1 MNSRWLFPILLFLPL
16 FLNGCPQDTTPAT
29 GYGYWQPD
37 SVFATDLQ
45 NEQKGSNGIEVG
57 EPKIY
62 DDSSLKMMLDQARQR
77 LAAINGLNESAL
89 VSHLGAVTGSTMDQT
104 QFGIQVGPAGLPS
117 VATTA
122 TGPTTSTTTNS
133 GLPAGQTSLPASTT
147 VATNP
152 SQSVVT
158 TTTPPSSPIP
168 TVPSGLA
175 YTPPSTMSGS
185 ALDVLNEEMQLTY
198 ETANLQL
205 LLEGAL
211 SDRFVKNQR
220 IIKPRT
226 TMGFPIT
233 IKPQSRYKNAV
244 AVVEVEVETAPR
256 NLASNS
262 LPEPPSVTALLP
274 QEKTYNVAAI
284 KDHMTS
290 IGAGA
295 VVNAISIG
303 GTWVTGRKTYYVV
316 QDQDT
321 VAIERPADPSKPR
334 TTSFAW
340 EFRPVLGEQFVRGG
354 LKQTFVQLAL
364 PIPDQDCYGS
374 IRVRTYW
381 SHFDQKNGIVKEPIA
396 DSILSRGKLSIP
408 HYDLT
413 PQVDGVS
420 YQDLGDGTVLVAVQ
434 GSFLAGTYVQLG
446 VTRFDTTKG
455 LLVEESGLK
464 FVAPAAALA
473 RWTAK
478 VVSRDGK
485 QTSVLYPLAQ
495 KPLRQLD
502 QFSCAQ
508 DNPPKGAPAPAAATA
523 QIQDIQISPNRDK
536 VQIAM
541 QRAVALGPN
550 PPAVS
555 LVDNRTQAR
564 LDIASSVATGFD
576 GDSPLLT
583 ARMDAN
589 PPCPYGSI
597 VIKKLSLKPINE
609 NDSEL
614 SVEFQPV
621 KPPMTNFPDDVL
633 LDIGHKVFGL
643 ADTVVK
649 RDSTAT
655 APTITAIVPTA
666 LLVAARKVRAFR
678 MFWTNPDDD
687 SSGRP
692 RSDCFDKSEN
702 LSDFDFDS
710 AVERLMLVSVDADG
724 KATYLLYGNGLK
736 DVKILVPKD
745 TKDAKVAHVDNVGQ
759 DRIAMIEITKDG
771 LKQTKKLVLQKAD
784 KERPLVLDLP
794 QPDGAGPKVSLDSPV
809 IQNTDEM
816 DVSIDKVEDL
826 VSVKMGE
833 KELKYTP
840 GKDMIRLKNLRAD
853 GVTSQQKTQE
863 LIFEFKDKTK
873 VKVKLEV
880 VAARVGVK

>member
-1 MNSRWLFPILLFLPL
+1 
-16 FLNGCPQDTTPAT
+16 
-29 GYGYWQPD
+29 
-37 SVFATDLQ
+37 
-45 NEQKGSNGIEVG
+45 
-57 EPKIY
+57 
-62 DDSSLKMMLDQARQR
+62 
-77 LAAINGLNESAL
+77 
-89 VSHLGAVTGSTMDQT
+89 
-104 QFGIQVGPAGLPS
+104 
-117 VATTA
+117 
-122 TGPTTSTTTNS
+122 
-133 GLPAGQTSLPASTT
+133 
-147 VATNP
+147 
-152 SQSVVT
+152 
-158 TTTPPSSPIP
+158 
-168 TVPSGLA
+168 
-175 YTPPSTMSGS
+175 MSGS

-226 TMGFPIT
+226 TIGFPIT

-244 AVVEVEVETAPR
+244 AIVEVEVETEPR
-256 NLASNS
+256 NLAPNS
-262 LPEPPSVTALLP
+262 LPEPPSITALLP
-274 QEKTYNVAAI
+274 QEKTFNVAAI

-303 GTWVTGRKTYYVV
+303 GTWITGHKTYYVV

-321 VAIERPADPSKPR
+321 VAIERPADPSNPN
-334 TTSFAW
+334 TISFAW

-364 PIPDQDCYGS
+364 PILDQDCYGS

-381 SHFDQKNGIVKEPIA
+381 SHFDQKNGIVKEPIEE
-396 DSILSRGKLSIP
+396 SILSRGKLSIP

-413 PQVDGVS
+413 PQVDGVL
-420 YQDLGDGTVLVAVQ
+420 YQDLGDGAVLVTVQ

-446 VTRFDTTKG
+446 ATRFDSTKG

-464 FVAPAAALA
+464 FLAPAAALA

-495 KPLRQLD
+495 KPLRKLD

-508 DNPPKGAPAPAAATA
+508 DNPPKGAPAPATA
-523 QIQDIQISPNRDK
+523 K

-541 QRAVALGPN
+541 QRTVSSGPS
-550 PPAVS
+550 PAAVS
-555 LVDNRTQAR
+555 LVDSHTRAR
-564 LDIASSVATGFD
+564 IDIASSVASGFD
-576 GDSPLLT
+576 GDSLLPT

-589 PPCPYGSI
+589 PTCPYGSI
-597 VIKKLSLKPINE
+597 VVKKLSLKPINE
-609 NDSEL
+609 NESEL
-614 SVEFQPV
+614 SVEFEPV
-621 KPPMTNFPDDVL
+621 KPPMTSFPDDVL

-655 APTITAIVPTA
+655 SPTITAIVPTA
-666 LLVAARKVRAFR
+666 LLVTARKVRAFR
-678 MFWTNPDDD
+678 LFWTNPDDD
-687 SSGRP
+687 GSGQP

-702 LSDFDFDS
+702 LSDFDLDS
-710 AVERLMLVSVDADG
+710 AVERLMLVSVDAEG
-724 KATYLLYGNGLK
+724 KATYLLYGNGLRN
-736 DVKILVPKD
+736 VKILVPKD
-745 TKDAKVAHVDNVGQ
+745 PKDAKVIHVDNVGQ
-759 DRIAMIEITKDG
+759 ERIAMIEITKDG

-794 QPDGAGPKVSLDSPV
+794 QPDAAVPKVSLDSPV

-816 DVSIDKVEDL
+816 DVSIEKVEDL

-833 KELKYTP
+833 KELKYTS

-863 LIFEFKDKTK
+863 LIFEFKDQTK
-873 VKVKLEV
+873 VRVKLEV

>member
-1 MNSRWLFPILLFLPL
+1 MNRRLLFPIFLFLPV
-16 FLNGCPQDTTPAT
+16 FLSGCPKEPAPAT

-37 SVFATDLQ
+37 SGFATDLQ

-62 DDSSLKMMLDQARQR
+62 DDTSLKMMLDQARQR
-77 LAAINGLNESAL
+77 LAAINGLNESAV
-89 VSHLGAVTGSTMDQT
+89 VSHLGAVTGSTVDQS
-104 QFGIQVGPAGLPS
+104 QFGIQVGPAGLPT

-133 GLPAGQTSLPASTT
+133 GLPAGQTSLPTSTT

-158 TTTPPSSPIP
+158 TTTPPTSSIP
-168 TVPSGLA
+168 TVPTGLA

-226 TMGFPIT
+226 TIGFPIS
-233 IKPQSRYKNAV
+233 IQPQLRYKNAV
-244 AVVEVEVETAPR
+244 AVVEVEVETASR
-256 NLASNS
+256 NLAPDS
-262 LPEPPSVTALLP
+262 LPEPPSITALLP

-284 KDHMTS
+284 TDRMTS

-321 VAIERPADPSKPR
+321 VAIERPGDPNHPN

-364 PIPDQDCYGS
+364 PILDQGCYGS

-381 SHFDQKNGIVKEPIA
+381 SQFDQKSGILKEPIA
-396 DSILSRGKLSIP
+396 DSILSRSKLSIP

-420 YQDLGDGTVLVAVQ
+420 YQDLGDGTVLVTVQ

-446 VTRFDTTKG
+446 ATRFDATKG

-464 FVAPAAALA
+464 FAAPAAALA

-495 KPLRQLD
+495 KPLGKLD

-508 DNPPKGAPAPAAATA
+508 DNSPKVAPAPAAPTA
-523 QIQDIQISPNRDK
+523 QIEDIQVSPDRDK

-541 QRAVALGPN
+541 RRTVARGPN
-550 PPAVS
+550 PAAVS

-564 LDIASSVATGFD
+564 IDIASSSASGFD
-576 GDSPLLT
+576 SDSLLLT

-597 VIKKLSLKPINE
+597 AIKKVSLKPINE

-614 SVEFQPV
+614 FVEFAPI
-621 KPPMTNFPDDVL
+621 KPSTTNFPDDVL
-633 LDIGHKVFGL
+633 LDIGHKIFGL

-666 LLVAARKVRAFR
+666 LLVSARKVRAFR
-678 MFWTNPDDD
+678 MFWTSPDD
-687 SSGRP
+687 SSGQP
-692 RSDCFDKSEN
+692 RSDCFDKSSS
-702 LSDFDFDS
+702 LSDFDLDS
-710 AVERLMLVSVDADG
+710 AVERLMLVSVDAEG

-736 DVKILVPKD
+736 HVKILVPKD
-745 TKDAKVAHVDNVGQ
+745 PKDAKVIPVDNVGQ
-759 DRIAMIEITKDG
+759 DRVAMIEISKDG
-771 LKQTKKLVLQKAD
+771 LKQTKKLVVQKED
-784 KERPLVLDLP
+784 QERPLVLDLP
-794 QPDGAGPKVSLDSPV
+794 QPDAAGPKVSLDSPV

-873 VKVKLEV
+873 VKVKLDV